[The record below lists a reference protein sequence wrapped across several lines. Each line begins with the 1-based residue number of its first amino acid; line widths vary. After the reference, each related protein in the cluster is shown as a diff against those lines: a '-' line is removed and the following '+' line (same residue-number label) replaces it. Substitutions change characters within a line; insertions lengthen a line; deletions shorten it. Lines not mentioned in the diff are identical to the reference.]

1 MIERL
6 VADVLPRLSLDE
18 ALTAALEDERTQEQF
33 ERALNNPAVERLALT
48 AAESRLAAE
57 IADRLLANPQV
68 RAALA
73 RQTAGFAE
81 ELVAA
86 LRRQA
91 EKVDDRTSRG
101 TPPDEGIR
109 YGGIATRG
117 IALVTDAALAQII
130 VLVAAGVIAL
140 VSSIVGG
147 IGSNWLVAALLG
159 AGWFLVV
166 GAYFVFFW
174 TTVGQTPGLNMMQ
187 LRVVDGRGEP
197 PSLGRSIVRMIGL
210 ALAIIPVFAGFLP
223 VLFDRHRRALPDY
236 LAGTV
241 VIADQS

>member
-1 MIERL
+1 M
-6 VADVLPRLSLDE
+6 
-18 ALTAALEDERTQEQF
+18 
-33 ERALNNPAVERLALT
+33 
-48 AAESRLAAE
+48 
-57 IADRLLANPQV
+57 
-68 RAALA
+68 
-73 RQTAGFAE
+73 
-81 ELVAA
+81 
-86 LRRQA
+86 
-91 EKVDDRTSRG
+91 
-101 TPPDEGIR
+101 
-109 YGGIATRG
+109 
-117 IALVTDAALAQII
+117 TDAALAQII

-223 VLFDRHRRALPDY
+223 VLFDRRRRALPDY

-241 VIADQS
+241 VVADQS